1 MIPQLVLMGLLAAP
15 APAPSLNPAPTL
27 QVTPSLTIEARF
39 LERGERAPQPGFFLE
54 RGPMRLL
61 LAEAAQAG
69 PACDTRLEAQRTLC
83 TEQLAAN
90 TAACEERLQPM
101 AQRISEL
108 QGLEES
114 LRASLAERQR
124 RLYLWKMGSSV
135 AGGVALSAITYL
147 LVVR

>member
-15 APAPSLNPAPTL
+15 APNPAPTL

-39 LERGERAPQPGFFLE
+39 LEQGERVPQSGFFLE

-69 PACDTRLEAQRTLC
+69 PACDARLEAQRTLC

-101 AQRISEL
+101 VQRITEL

-114 LRASLAERQR
+114 LRASLAERER
-124 RLYLWKMGSSV
+124 NLYLWKMGSSV
-135 AGGVALSAITYL
+135 AGGVALSTITYL
-147 LVVR
+147 LLVR

>member
-15 APAPSLNPAPTL
+15 APNPAPTL

-39 LERGERAPQPGFFLE
+39 LEQGERVPQAGFFLE

-69 PACDTRLEAQRTLC
+69 PACDAMLEAHRTLC
-83 TEQLAAN
+83 TEQIAEN

-101 AQRISEL
+101 VQRITEL

-114 LRASLAERQR
+114 LRASLAERER
-124 RLYLWKMGSSV
+124 NLYLWKMGSSV
-135 AGGVALSAITYL
+135 AGGVALSTITYL
-147 LVVR
+147 LLVR

>member
-15 APAPSLNPAPTL
+15 APSADPAPTL
-27 QVTPSLTIEARF
+27 QVTPTLSIEARF
-39 LERGERAPQPGFFLE
+39 LERGERAPQPGFFVE

-69 PACDTRLEAQRTLC
+69 PACDARLEAQRTLC
-83 TEQLAAN
+83 AEQLAAN

-101 AQRISEL
+101 AQRIAEL
-108 QGLEES
+108 QGLEDS
-114 LRASLAERQR
+114 LRGSLAEREHT
-124 RLYLWKMGSSV
+124 LYLWKMGSSV

>member
-15 APAPSLNPAPTL
+15 APSAEPVPTL
-27 QVTPSLTIEARF
+27 RVTPTLSIEARF
-39 LERGERAPQPGFFLE
+39 LERGERAPQPGFFVE

-69 PACDTRLEAQRTLC
+69 PACDARLEAQRTLC
-83 TEQLAAN
+83 AEQLAAN

-101 AQRISEL
+101 AQRIAEL
-108 QGLEES
+108 QGLEDS
-114 LRASLAERQR
+114 LRGSLAEREHT
-124 RLYLWKMGSSV
+124 LFLWKMGSSV
-135 AGGVALSAITYL
+135 VGGVALSAITYL

>member
-15 APAPSLNPAPTL
+15 APNPAPTL

-39 LERGERAPQPGFFLE
+39 LEQGERVPQPGFFLE

-69 PACDTRLEAQRTLC
+69 PACDARLEAQRTLC

-101 AQRISEL
+101 VQRITEL

-114 LRASLAERQR
+114 LRASLAERER
-124 RLYLWKMGSSV
+124 NLYLWKMGSSV
-135 AGGVALSAITYL
+135 AGGVALSTITYL
-147 LVVR
+147 LLVR